1 MAHLDLWGADMTRLD
16 DINRPYVPAAKT
28 DIYKTFI
35 LHGWVPPS
43 QHAWYQ
49 EKWANYRHLLAINE
63 GVKK

>member
-1 MAHLDLWGADMTRLD
+1 MTRLD